1 MPDYPAMYRKL
12 LASQADAID
21 GLKEIIDN
29 LIQAH
34 RQVEEILISA
44 PEPDIVV
51 LKRDESTIN
60 DSF

>member
-1 MPDYPAMYRKL
+1 MPDYPAMYRTL

-21 GLKEIIDN
+21 GLKEIRDK

-34 RQVEEILISA
+34 QQVEEIFISA

-51 LKRDESTIN
+51 LKRNES
-60 DSF
+60 